1 MYDFQVTFV
10 ITAAVKALS
19 FAPLLLL
26 LCLLEQEQ
34 QSMAE
39 DADVEALQTGLLSQA
54 NEAEDGRVVD
64 MQPEMEP
71 PVLVGKAQW
80 RRGVRPDWQTP
91 EVHVSGDTTPD
102 SGSGS
107 GPPSISSDHLS
118 DTGSVLPISTL
129 QVTPQDM
136 K

>member
-39 DADVEALQTGLLSQA
+39 DADVEALHTGLLSQA
-54 NEAEDGRVVD
+54 NEAEDGGVD

-71 PVLVGKAQW
+71 PVLLGKAQW
-80 RRGVRPDWQTP
+80 RRGVRPAWQTP

-107 GPPSISSDHLS
+107 GPPSISSDHHS
-118 DTGSVLPISTL
+118 ESGSVLPISSL
-129 QVTPQDM
+129 QVQPQDR